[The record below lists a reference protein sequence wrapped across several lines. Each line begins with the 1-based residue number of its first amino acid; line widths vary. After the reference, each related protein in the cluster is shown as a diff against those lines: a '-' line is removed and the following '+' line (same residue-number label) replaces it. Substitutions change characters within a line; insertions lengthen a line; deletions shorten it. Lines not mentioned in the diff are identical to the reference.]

1 MFFSS
6 ERYDRVSEQ
15 LGNVTWTPETVA
27 LILILA
33 FVIVFTLWSVRF
45 AWRISKDG
53 AYQEPVM
60 MKIGVRPMAMLMWVI
75 FALVKLSGGKENR
88 GGGYV
93 KYEDSVV

>member
-33 FVIVFTLWSVRF
+33 FVIVFALWSVRF

-75 FALVKLSGGKENR
+75 FALIKLSGGKENR

>member
-6 ERYDRVSEQ
+6 ERFDRASEQ
-15 LGNVTWTPETVA
+15 MSNVTWTLENVA

-33 FVIVFTLWSVRF
+33 FVIVFTLWSARF

-53 AYQEPVM
+53 THQDPIM
-60 MKIGVRPMAMLMWVI
+60 MKIGIRPMAMLMWVI
-75 FALVKLSGGKENR
+75 FSLVKLSGGKENR

>member
-6 ERYDRVSEQ
+6 ERFDRASEQ
-15 LGNVTWTPETVA
+15 LKNVTWTPENVA

-33 FVIVFTLWSVRF
+33 FVIVFALWSVRF

-60 MKIGVRPMAMLMWVI
+60 MKIGIRPMAMLMWVI
-75 FALVKLSGGKENR
+75 LALVKLSGGSTGR